1 MTTPSPPPTAPRSR
15 CGTATTAPTSN
26 GPSSLTA
33 PCRCTASAWTSAA
46 PTTATAAGSSYGP
59 ATAAPTSK
67 GTPPTASWS
76 TPPPANASTT
86 PAPTPPT
93 APSSTCTPAPAAPT
107 SNGPSPDPSAK
118 PRRENHSAH
127 RPRLQRRAHLA
138 AAGLD
143 QTRLGDRAEHRRP
156 RHQPGLHPPLTS
168 GTEDERN
175 PSRHIAEA
183 HHSRRG
189 GTAGAGLVRLG
200 RGRRRVRRDPD
211 DAVCLADGVG
221 LGLLAV
227 GPVQPGRGAGRG
239 QDHELLDDRG
249 HRGTADGR
257 HIPAVQH
264 VPVRAAGLGDQWPH

>member
-1 MTTPSPPPTAPRSR
+1 MTTPSPPPTAPP
-15 CGTATTAPTSN
+15 APW
-26 GPSSLTA
+26 SS
-33 PCRCTASAWTSAA
+33 C
-46 PTTATAAGSSYGP
+46 GP
-59 ATAAPTSK
+59 ATAAPTSN
-67 GTPPTASWS
+67 GRPPTAPWS

-156 RHQPGLHPPLTS
+156 RPQPGLHPPLTS

-189 GTAGAGLVRLG
+189 GTARSEE
-200 RGRRRVRRDPD
+200 RRV
-211 DAVCLADGVG
+211 GK
-221 LGLLAV
+221 
-227 GPVQPGRGAGRG
+227 
-239 QDHELLDDRG
+239 
-249 HRGTADGR
+249 
-257 HIPAVQH
+257 
-264 VPVRAAGLGDQWPH
+264 